1 MCCMLG
7 LVLKGRNNLCNV
19 VINMPG
25 AIAGDI
31 CIKIEKPSGKL
42 QPGVVL
48 ERKINTERP
57 GPCSELTCSELTCGR
72 M

>member
-1 MCCMLG
+1 MCCILG

-31 CIKIEKPSGKL
+31 CIKIEKASDRL

-48 ERKINTERP
+48 ERKINTKRP
-57 GPCSELTCSELTCGR
+57 GPWSELTCR
-72 M
+72 RI